1 MTKVSKVLTIVLT
14 VFSIIFMGV
23 AAVMSTV
30 RTDWKEKATK
40 EFPKSRIVEQTAKIA
55 DLTKESESLDL
66 QQKAA
71 AVAIEADIKSFLAP
85 QIGREAQLEAELEKL
100 VEEARA
106 LAGQVETDAKKVQ
119 LKQHEN
125 KRLREEVT
133 RLRTQYDDLVSQK
146 YDVAETVKRQ
156 RDLLFQA
163 KGILER
169 VKHRLE
175 LLEADTAKDSG
186 YDPEPAG
193 EGPAG
198 EGPAAEGDDTAP
210 NAQPSA
216 ARPANTL
223 K

>member
-1 MTKVSKVLTIVLT
+1 MTKASKVLTIVLT
-14 VFSIIFMGV
+14 VFSIVFMGV

-40 EFPKSRIVEQTAKIA
+40 EFPKSKITEQTEKIA
-55 DLTKESESLDL
+55 NLDKEIAAYES

-71 AVAIEADIKSFLAP
+71 AAAIAADEKSFIAP
-85 QIGREAQLEAELEKL
+85 QTGREAQLEAELEKL
-100 VEEARA
+100 VATVHE
-106 LAGQVETDAKKVQ
+106 LAGQIETEAKKVQ
-119 LKQHEN
+119 LKQDED

-133 RLRTQYDDLVSQK
+133 RLQTQYDDLLSQK
-146 YDVAETVKRQ
+146 YDVGETVKRQ

-169 VKHRLE
+169 VVHRLE
-175 LLEADTAKDSG
+175 LLKADAAGDGAYDS
-186 YDPEPAG
+186 EPA
-193 EGPAG
+193 E
-198 EGPAAEGDDTAP
+198 ENGDKPDTE
-210 NAQPSA
+210 PSA

>member
-1 MTKVSKVLTIVLT
+1 MTKASKVLTIVLT

-55 DLTKESESLDL
+55 DLTKEIESLES

-100 VEEARA
+100 VEEAHT
-106 LAGQVETDAKKVQ
+106 LAGLVEIAAKKVQ
-119 LKQHEN
+119 LKQDED

-146 YDVAETVKRQ
+146 YDVAEIVKRQ

-169 VKHRLE
+169 VKHRLK
-175 LLEADTAKDSG
+175 LLKADAAQDSG
-186 YDPEPAG
+186 YIHDSADE
-193 EGPAG
+193 E
-198 EGPAAEGDDTAP
+198 PAAEGDDTAP
-210 NAQPSA
+210 NVQPSA

>member
-1 MTKVSKVLTIVLT
+1 MTKASKVLTIVLT

-40 EFPKSRIVEQTAKIA
+40 EFPKARIAEQTAKIA
-55 DLTKESESLDL
+55 DLEKEIASIKS
-66 QQKAA
+66 QQEAA
-71 AVAIEADIKSFLAP
+71 AAAIEADIKSFLAP
-85 QIGREAQLEAELEKL
+85 QIGREAQLEAELEKI
-100 VEEARA
+100 VEEAHT
-106 LAGQVETDAKKVQ
+106 LAGQVEIAAKKVQ
-119 LKQHEN
+119 LKQDED

-146 YDVAETVKRQ
+146 YDVEETVKRQ

-163 KGILER
+163 IGILER

-175 LLEADTAKDSG
+175 LLKADAAQGNG
-186 YDPEPAG
+186 YAPES
-193 EGPAG
+193 AG
-198 EGPAAEGDDTAP
+198 EGPAAEEDATTP